1 MTEAPTETTTERRPL
16 TKRQREVYDF
26 IVQHR
31 ADYGYSPTVQAVCR
45 KFDFRSKNGAMS
57 HLLPL
62 RAKGWLRWEPRC
74 SRTMIPV
81 EADA

>member
-1 MTEAPTETTTERRPL
+1 
-16 TKRQREVYDF
+16 
-26 IVQHR
+26 
-31 ADYGYSPTVQAVCR
+31 VQAVCR
-45 KFDFRSKNGAMS
+45 KFDFKSKNGAMS

-74 SRTMIPV
+74 SRTMLPV